1 MISAKRAII
10 TNTTA
15 QLFGKVINTG
25 SSLLVTILIARNFG
39 AQYYG
44 DFTKAFVTATLFFIG
59 IDFGLNAITVRRM
72 QDSQDEQKEFKNAFG
87 VRVVLAAV
95 FFILLSLFVLI
106 IPTVSEN
113 GYSTKVKMATLI
125 FGLTFFE
132 QASFTTANA
141 IFQRRLKYA
150 KSAVAS
156 SLGSLVILAAVM
168 VVIAVNGDVRTVAL
182 AHLLGSITMMSVA
195 LAFAR
200 AEIGSISP
208 RFNVKKMRGLI
219 SEAFPVGVALLIN
232 MLMIR
237 VGTILLAF
245 FRSSSEVGFYGLAFR
260 AFDVVLVFPAF
271 VMNSAYPIMV
281 ERVRHGSEQL
291 VRIVKKV
298 ALLLFLASIAG
309 LVVLFFASPL
319 LERIRAEFIESQIPL
334 KILSFWIPIFFLSSL
349 MQWTLVSLKK
359 EKLLIPIYLLALVI
373 NLIANLVMIPK
384 FGMLAAALNTGISEF
399 IVLFITSAV
408 VLQSFRDTKELKR

>member
-1 MISAKRAII
+1 MISAKRSII

-15 QLFGKVINTG
+15 QLLGKAINTG

-44 DFTKAFVTATLFFIG
+44 DFTKAFITATLFFIG

-72 QDSQDEQKEFKNAFG
+72 QDSQDEQREFRNAFG
-87 VRVVLAAV
+87 VRVVLAAL

-141 IFQRRLKYA
+141 IFQRRLKYS
-150 KSAVAS
+150 KSAIAS

-168 VVIAVNGDVRTVAL
+168 VVIALNGDVRAVAL
-182 AHLLGSITMMSVA
+182 AHLVGSITMMSVA
-195 LAFAR
+195 LSFAR

-208 RFNVKKMRGLI
+208 RFNFGKMKGLF
-219 SEAFPVGVALLIN
+219 SEAFPVGGALLIN

-237 VGTILLAF
+237 IGTILLAF
-245 FRSSSEVGFYGLAFR
+245 LRSSSEVGFYGLAFR
-260 AFDVVLVFPAF
+260 AFDVVLVFPTF

-281 ERVRHGSEQL
+281 ERARHGTEQL
-291 VRIVKKV
+291 ARIVKKV
-298 ALLLFLASIAG
+298 ALLLFLTSLVA

-319 LERIRAEFIESQIPL
+319 LELIRAEFIESQIPL
-334 KILSFWIPIFFLSSL
+334 KILRLWIPIFFLSSL

-373 NLIANLVMIPK
+373 NLIANLVMIPR

-399 IVLFITSAV
+399 IVLFFTSVV
-408 VLQSFRDTKELKR
+408 VLQSFRDTRELKR